1 MSDTEKTIVRTCLRG
16 DKELKS
22 FDLHPGDYIAV
33 FQDPNDGTF
42 QVYSQ
47 IEGHVI

>member
-1 MSDTEKTIVRTCLRG
+1 MRFWMEVGLTTETEVLPEGLDSSLRG

-33 FQDPNDGTF
+33 F
-42 QVYSQ
+42 
-47 IEGHVI
+47 